1 VAGASAHGPA
11 GEAAARTDLGLALIL
26 QGLPGAAGPHLVAA
40 MRTGAEAALA
50 AAAFPGGELLG
61 GEAATEQAVRSRLA
75 DFPVL
80 HFATPAG
87 STRMRQAC
95 PARARRQGATMWSA
109 SPAACWAPFVLVGTG
124 GIAPS

>member
-1 VAGASAHGPA
+1 MAGASAHHGPA

-80 HFATPAG
+80 HFATHGRLDPDAPGLSCLLLAG
-87 STRMRQAC
+87 
-95 PARARRQGATMWSA
+95 ARRSA
-109 SPAACWAPFVLVGTG
+109 STSWPGRSWTSTWPC
-124 GIAPS
+124 